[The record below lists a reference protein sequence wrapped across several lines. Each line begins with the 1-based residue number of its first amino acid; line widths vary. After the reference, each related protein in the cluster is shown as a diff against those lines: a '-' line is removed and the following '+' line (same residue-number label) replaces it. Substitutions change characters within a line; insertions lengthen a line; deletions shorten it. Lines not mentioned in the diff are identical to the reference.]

1 MRLWRTGRPAGALPP
16 SRTGGDPGWAFMDA
30 LDSLHEIGRGLV
42 PSLATGLVS
51 GSHGPQASD
60 KRGHQPVTRTLE
72 TPGPAEDI
80 LKPKDTLQR
89 RVHGILHRMPA
100 LSPLVVLLIAC
111 VCFTIANERFAKP
124 ENLSIVLQQAA
135 VVGSL
140 AVGQTLVILTAGIDL
155 SVGAIMVLS
164 SLVMAKLSFDHGV
177 PGPLALIIG
186 FVFAVLAALVN
197 GALVTWIKL
206 PPFIVTLGTLS
217 IFTALTLIY
226 AKGQVISL
234 PPDTFLTWTGKT
246 IDIGRFSL
254 TFGVIMMFGLY
265 AVFAYLLRQTA
276 WGRHLYATGNDPEAA
291 RLAGIRTHRVLLSAY
306 VVAGAV
312 FGIAAWILI
321 GRING
326 ADPNAG
332 LNANLESITAV
343 VIGGTSLFGGRGA
356 VVGSLIGALIV
367 QVFDNGL
374 ALAGVDPNYQVLSVG
389 LLVIA
394 AVAADQWIRSVK
406 S

>member
-1 MRLWRTGRPAGALPP
+1 MSASQAIEVPA
-16 SRTGGDPGWAFMDA
+16 T
-30 LDSLHEIGRGLV
+30 
-42 PSLATGLVS
+42 
-51 GSHGPQASD
+51 
-60 KRGHQPVTRTLE
+60 
-72 TPGPAEDI
+72 AEEI
-80 LKPKDTLQR
+80 LKPRDTASR
-89 RVHGILHRMPA
+89 RIHNVLHRLPA

-111 VCFTIANERFAKP
+111 VVFGFANQRFVKP
-124 ENLSIVLQQAA
+124 QNLSIVLQQAA

-155 SVGAIMVLS
+155 SIGAIMVLAT
-164 SLVMAKLSFDHGV
+164 LVMAKLVSEHHV
-177 PGPLALIIG
+177 AGPLALIVG
-186 FVFAVLAALVN
+186 FLVALIAAAIN
-197 GALVTWIKL
+197 GILVTRIKL

-217 IFTALTLIY
+217 IFTAATLIY
-226 AKGQVISL
+226 AQGQTISL
-234 PPDTFLTWTGKT
+234 NPGTFMTWTGKE
-246 IDIGRFSL
+246 IPLGQFHL
-254 TFGVIMMFGLY
+254 TVGVIMMLLLY
-265 AVFAYLLRQTA
+265 VVFAYALRQTA
-276 WGRHLYATGNDPEAA
+276 WGRHLYATGDDAEAA
-291 RLAGIRTHRVLLSAY
+291 RLAGIQTRRVLLSAY

-312 FGIAAWILI
+312 VGITAWILV

-389 LLVIA
+389 ILVIV